1 MCILLFYFSLCIMH
15 QVFSALALGVAAFE
29 LLQLPLGSLPPCGN
43 ILLKLDPDFYSN
55 NYNWIDP

>member
-1 MCILLFYFSLCIMH
+1 MH

-29 LLQLPLGSLPPCGN
+29 LLQLPLGSLPPCSN
-43 ILLKLDPDFYSN
+43 TLLKLDPDFYLN

>member
-1 MCILLFYFSLCIMH
+1 MH

-29 LLQLPLGSLPPCGN
+29 LLQLPLGSLPHCSN
-43 ILLKLDPDFYSN
+43 TLLKLDPDFYLN